1 MSTAVQPPAE
11 QEIGLYN
18 TVIYGGQYDLVS
30 WSIMDQGYDSAL
42 VLLRLVRVVAW
53 SGVAWQ
59 RDIIFPG
66 GVSSS
71 LLLPPNC
78 FIVIR
83 HLHCSLQATLS
94 IWSDLTSR
102 VSLGPVHSVTLGL
115 SCPTLTSRPH
125 SDNGLW
131 GWRVEA
137 SPLWSTT
144 LCNIIKHTAQT
155 LQPCQA
161 PSG

>member
-18 TVIYGGQYDLVS
+18 TVIYGGQYDLVT

-94 IWSDLTSR
+94 I
-102 VSLGPVHSVTLGL
+102 
-115 SCPTLTSRPH
+115 
-125 SDNGLW
+125 
-131 GWRVEA
+131 
-137 SPLWSTT
+137 
-144 LCNIIKHTAQT
+144 
-155 LQPCQA
+155 
-161 PSG
+161 